1 MAQNALLLGDR
12 KLALERFGAAVDAG
26 WREYY
31 FYTEDPRLD
40 DLRDDPRFNALMA
53 EVKADVDRQR
63 AEVEERDAERDFIAE
78 LDAAR
83 ANRE

>member
-1 MAQNALLLGDR
+1 MSAQSDQSQLRRRAAEMILGTPDLTDELTDAEARPLLHWG
-12 KLALERFGAAVDAG
+12 LAQAEFAA
-26 WREYY
+26 E
-31 FYTEDPRLD
+31 
-40 DLRDDPRFNALMA
+40 MA